1 MTDLY
6 SELKKLNGRNCFAL
20 TRNIPARMYID
31 DQKVTIVYQSG
42 NTIKLPR
49 SMIME
54 AIHKLQRN
62 RMLTLEEVHMEI
74 THQNGPQTDRLLAVL
89 RELPGVEFTPS
100 PRALYL
106 KKNI

>member
-6 SELKKLNGRNCFAL
+6 SELKKLSGRNCFTL
-20 TRNIPARMYID
+20 TYNKPARMYVD
-31 DQKVTIVYQSG
+31 DQKVTIVYPSG
-42 NTIKLPR
+42 NTKDLPR
-49 SMIME
+49 SMVME

-62 RMLTLEEVHMEI
+62 EMLTLEEVHMEI
-74 THQNGPQTDRLLAVL
+74 TNQNGPQTDRLLAVL